1 MRHGK
6 ESDAEEARIVLN
18 IFHDNLTVAQRVRR
32 LQFITRILVAGYTDA
47 TGDEKSNQQ
56 LSLRRA
62 EAVRN
67 WMLQTS
73 DIPATCFA
81 VEGSGIE
88 PGTPGDYN
96 VKAVHYGR
104 LPGAK
109 LKQEMMAFPVINS
122 GEYNLKYQV
131 KNTIG
136 NFIPHARYLLVDE
149 SGKVSSGLTDEKG
162 FTETIYTDKKQKISI
177 HIVLDEEDG
186 NDRS

>member
-1 MRHGK
+1 
-6 ESDAEEARIVLN
+6 
-18 IFHDNLTVAQRVRR
+18 
-32 LQFITRILVAGYTDA
+32 
-47 TGDEKSNQQ
+47 
-56 LSLRRA
+56 
-62 EAVRN
+62 
-67 WMLQTS
+67 
-73 DIPATCFA
+73 
-81 VEGSGIE
+81 GSGIE